1 MEKNELFA
9 MIQNPAPQYRGKPF
23 WSWNGKL
30 EKNEL
35 LAQIDVMRE
44 MGFGGFFIHS
54 RTGLETEY
62 LGAEWFDLVRAC
74 AEKAAAAGMEVWLYD
89 EDRWPSGT
97 CGGAVTK
104 ERKNRLRFLSLYD
117 SDEEALA
124 QAEVCGILSRYA
136 VKCEQDGKG
145 EDQIGRASCRERV

>member
-54 RTGLETEY
+54 RRAWKFGFTTRTVGL
-62 LGAEWFDLVRAC
+62 RAP
-74 AEKAAAAGMEVWLYD
+74 AAA
-89 EDRWPSGT
+89 R
-97 CGGAVTK
+97 
-104 ERKNRLRFLSLYD
+104 
-117 SDEEALA
+117 
-124 QAEVCGILSRYA
+124 
-136 VKCEQDGKG
+136 
-145 EDQIGRASCRERV
+145 